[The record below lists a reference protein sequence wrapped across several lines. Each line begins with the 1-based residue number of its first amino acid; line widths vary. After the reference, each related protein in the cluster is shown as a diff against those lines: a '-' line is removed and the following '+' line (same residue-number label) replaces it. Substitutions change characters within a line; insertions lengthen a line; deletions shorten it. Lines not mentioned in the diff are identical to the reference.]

1 MPSSALHLLITLALA
16 GLTRLVAYPL
26 DLGGGRHIDAL
37 DAFLLMFALVNLR
50 LGWSAAN
57 AEHGGRA
64 PAWFVLLALVAAAA
78 ITFAMLSALTP
89 AQTLRRAGTP
99 ALVGGFLL
107 EDDLAAACA

>member
-1 MPSSALHLLITLALA
+1 MPASALHLLIAFALA

-26 DLGGGRHIDAL
+26 DLGGGRQIDAL

-64 PAWFVLLALVAAAA
+64 PAWFVALALVAAGLV
-78 ITFAMLSALTP
+78 TFGMLAALTP
-89 AQTLRRAGTP
+89 G
-99 ALVGGFLL
+99 
-107 EDDLAAACA
+107 